1 MPASSKD
8 SKGKGVA
15 PTSSEREERPEMP
28 ARTQSGNVVP
38 ELDEH
43 PLPDEHKAKI
53 VEK

>member
-15 PTSSEREERPEMP
+15 PTSPEPEQRPEMP
-28 ARTQSGNVVP
+28 ERTQSGNLVA